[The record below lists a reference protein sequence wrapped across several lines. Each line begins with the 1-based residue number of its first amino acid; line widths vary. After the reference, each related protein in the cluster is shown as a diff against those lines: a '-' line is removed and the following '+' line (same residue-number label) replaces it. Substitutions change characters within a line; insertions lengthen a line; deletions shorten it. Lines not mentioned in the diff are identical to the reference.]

1 MIKLVPMTQAE
12 FEKFLSIEIEAYA
25 QEHVKSGNWTPEEAV
40 RLSKEEHD
48 KLLPDGLASPDQYLY
63 SIQDTQSGS
72 NVGMIWIASQQRGA
86 QRTAFIYNIVIAE
99 AQRGKGYGRQ
109 AMLAVEEKVKALGL
123 DTISLH
129 VFGHN
134 LVARA
139 LYEKV
144 GYEVTNVLMSKK
156 LTHDS
161 P

>member
-1 MIKLVPMTQAE
+1 
-12 FEKFLSIEIEAYA
+12 
-25 QEHVKSGNWTPEEAV
+25 
-40 RLSKEEHD
+40 
-48 KLLPDGLASPDQYLY
+48 
-63 SIQDTQSGS
+63 
-72 NVGMIWIASQQRGA
+72 MIWIASQQRGA
-86 QRTAFIYNIVIAE
+86 QRTAFIYNIEIAE
-99 AQRGKGYGRQ
+99 ALRGKGYGRQ
-109 AMLAVEEKVKALGL
+109 ALLAVEEKVKALGL